1 MILTRNEVEKVALLS
16 RLRLTDAELD
26 TMTAQLGQV
35 LGYIRHLE
43 SLDTTDV
50 EPLAHPID
58 LHNVMADDQTSAGL
72 PRKDAL
78 AAAPKRDDEYF
89 LVPAVLGE

>member
-1 MILTRNEVEKVALLS
+1 MNLTRNEVEKVALLS
-16 RLRLTDAELD
+16 RLRLTDEELD
-26 TMTAQLGQV
+26 TMTTQLGHV

-50 EPLAHPID
+50 EPLAHSID
-58 LHNVMADDQTSAGL
+58 LHNVMADDEISASL
-72 PRKDAL
+72 PREAAL
-78 AAAPKRDDEYF
+78 AAAPKRDDECF

>member
-1 MILTRNEVEKVALLS
+1 MILTRNEVEKVALLA

-26 TMTAQLGQV
+26 TMTAQLGHV

-50 EPLAHPID
+50 EPLAHSID
-58 LHNVMADDQTSAGL
+58 LHNVMAGDQTSAGL
-72 PRKDAL
+72 PCQDAL
-78 AAAPKRDDEYF
+78 AAAPKRDDECF

>member
-1 MILTRNEVEKVALLS
+1 MILTRNEIEKVALLA

-50 EPLAHPID
+50 EPLAHSVD
-58 LHNVMADDQTSAGL
+58 LHNVMAGDQTSAGL
-72 PRKDAL
+72 RRQDAL
-78 AAAPKRDDEYF
+78 AAAPKRDDACF